1 MSVLKRAF
9 LYITRKKAKSII
21 MFFILFGIATS
32 MIAGFAI
39 KSATKETRKNI
50 NSAIG
55 ASFEIGVNL
64 QNNFGVGERG
74 LGNVPGS
81 IVDKVRTIE
90 GITSN
95 DLRTLSEVDLMGLK
109 KVPLK
114 NERYGYSPEQEEK
127 LKTMGDLQGNEDTSL
142 DNKFV
147 GGALKLTSGRHI
159 KKGDVNKVLVHEEF
173 AKLNNLK
180 LGSKF
185 KVKAS
190 QYRSINQDKE
200 LNDVIELEVVGMF
213 TGSNQDRAMHEVE
226 LIENILMSDITTA
239 TQISGC
245 TRETLPY
252 QDAKF
257 YVKDASK
264 MPEILEKLKKL
275 DFDWEKYTV
284 RTSNKNFMTLTT
296 SLDAMDRLI
305 NQLIVGS
312 IVISSIILSLVL
324 AFWINGRI
332 HETGVLLSLG
342 ISKSNIVA
350 QYIAELLMIAVFSF
364 GASIGSGMMIA
375 QKLGDSLVKQA
386 NDAGR
391 LALGNS
397 LGGMNL
403 GADAESSLIAKTL
416 DTINVTIGA
425 KEFMWVWIM
434 GIAIIIIS
442 VAISSMNIIKLKPK
456 EILSKMS

>member
-9 LYITRKKAKSII
+9 LYITRKKAKSLI

-39 KSATKETRKNI
+39 QSATKETRKTI

-64 QNNFGVGERG
+64 QNNFGIGDRG

-81 IVDKVRTIE
+81 IVDKVKSIE

-114 NERYGYSPEQEEK
+114 TEHFSYSPNQEAI
-127 LKTMGDLQGNEDTSL
+127 LKTMGDLQGNENTEL

-147 GGALKLTSGRHI
+147 AGSLKLTSGRHI
-159 KKGDVNKVLVHEEF
+159 KKDDVNKVLVHEEF
-173 AKLNNLK
+173 AALNNLQI
-180 LGSKF
+180 GSKF

-190 QYRSINQDKE
+190 PYRSVNKDKV
-200 LNDVIELEVVGMF
+200 LNDEIELEVVGLF
-213 TGSNQDRAMHEVE
+213 TGSNQDRATHEIE

-239 TQISGC
+239 TQISGSS
-245 TRETLPY
+245 RETLPY

-257 YVKDASK
+257 YVSDASK
-264 MPEILEKLKKL
+264 MPEILEKVKKL
-275 DFDWEKYTV
+275 DIDWSKYTV
-284 RTSNKNFMTLTT
+284 TTSNKNFKTLTT

-305 NQLIVGS
+305 KQLIVGS
-312 IVISSIILSLVL
+312 IIISSIILSLVL

-342 ISKSNIVA
+342 ISKSNIVL

-364 GASIGSGMMIA
+364 GASIGSGMLIA

-391 LALGNS
+391 LALGNT

-416 DTINVTIGA
+416 DSIHVTIGA
-425 KEFMWVWIM
+425 NEFMWVWIM
-434 GIAIIIIS
+434 GIGIIILS
-442 VAISSMNIIKLKPK
+442 VGISSMNIIKLKPK